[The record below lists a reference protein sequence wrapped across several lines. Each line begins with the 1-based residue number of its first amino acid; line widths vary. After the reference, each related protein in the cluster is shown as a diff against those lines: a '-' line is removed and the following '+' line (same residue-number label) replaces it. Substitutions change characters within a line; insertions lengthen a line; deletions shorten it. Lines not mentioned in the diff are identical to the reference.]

1 MSTVTLRLP
10 DELLKEANT
19 RAQILHLTRNEYI
32 KKALEHMNEKIRS
45 LEKRKR
51 LMDVS
56 KRVRQESIK
65 INAEFEKIENDT
77 NTQ

>member
-10 DELLKEANT
+10 DKLLEEANM

-32 KKALEHMNEKIRS
+32 KKALEHMNDKIRN

-51 LMDVS
+51 LMDAS
-56 KRVRQESIK
+56 KRVRQESMK
-65 INAEFEKIENDT
+65 INAEFEKIENDL
-77 NTQ
+77 NPQ

>member
-10 DELLKEANT
+10 DKLLEESNM

-32 KKALEHMNEKIRS
+32 KKSLEHMNDKIRN

-51 LMDVS
+51 LMDAS
-56 KRVRQESIK
+56 KRVRQESMK
-65 INAEFEKIENDT
+65 INAEFEKIENDL
-77 NTQ
+77 NP